1 MDAQT
6 LLYIAGAVGG
16 VAGPLVV
23 AWVSSLSGAVTDLKS
38 KVAVLEAAHSA
49 ASSRVDRLESDIV
62 KKLDRLEEK
71 LDRLISE
78 RE

>member
-1 MDAQT
+1 MEAQT

-23 AWVSSLSGAVTDLKS
+23 AWVSSLSGTVAELKS
-38 KVAVLEAAHSA
+38 KVAVLEAASITA
-49 ASSRVDRLESDIV
+49 GARVDRFESDIV

-71 LDRLISE
+71 LDKLIAE